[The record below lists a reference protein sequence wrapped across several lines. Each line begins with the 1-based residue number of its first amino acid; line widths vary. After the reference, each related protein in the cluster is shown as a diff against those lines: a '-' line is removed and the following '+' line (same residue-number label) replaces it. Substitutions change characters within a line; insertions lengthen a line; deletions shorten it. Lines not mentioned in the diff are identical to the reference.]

1 MAGVSVHRRFDSER
15 GVQRLLGRVFEPV
28 GLTLIA
34 REVGAPALDLGRLTL
49 PLGALAVLS
58 EETARRLLI
67 LPVRMDAENLV
78 VAMADP
84 DAAGDLAELAFATG
98 KKIVAYGAD
107 RDELAAT
114 IDAAYDA
121 RRGGHLV
128 WRARRRAPASLPP
141 LQRAAGGTPSGTR
154 EPFAADA
161 VYSGAMPPVKTSRAR
176 PVVLVVDDEPVIR
189 RIMHD
194 ALAQRGYEVLTA
206 SDGAETFRI
215 VKQRDPDA
223 ILLDAMLP
231 DVHGFEIC
239 RRLKSSRRYQHIP
252 IIMVTAMYK
261 GWRMAADLKEA
272 YGVHATVE
280 KPFDIHHLVTI
291 LEGALAGRSAGERP
305 STENL
310 SAEAQRLYKDSASS
324 YRAGDL
330 AAATTAL
337 VAAVA
342 IDPLSA
348 TLRHQLGL
356 LHAQRGQDFAAMQE
370 LEAAIDLEPGR
381 FQTLRNLAVL
391 YQKNGFRR
399 KSCEIWERALTHAP
413 DEATGAEI
421 RTVLLK
427 LL

>member
-1 MAGVSVHRRFDSER
+1 V
-15 GVQRLLGRVFEPV
+15 
-28 GLTLIA
+28 
-34 REVGAPALDLGRLTL
+34 DLERLTL
-49 PLGALAVLS
+49 PLGVLS
-58 EETARRLLI
+58 CLSEKAARRFGI
-67 LPVRMDAENLV
+67 LPLRVDAETLI
-78 VAMADP
+78 VAMTDP
-84 DAAGDLAELAFATG
+84 DDARN
-98 KKIVAYGAD
+98 V
-107 RDELAAT
+107 DELSFISGKQVIAYAA
-114 IDAAYDA
+114 DAHILPGIIEGVYRA
-121 RRGGHLV
+121 RKAGQLV
-128 WRARRRAPASLPP
+128 WHGSRVRATPLPIE
-141 LQRAAGGTPSGTR
+141 RSANGTPPAVTR
-154 EPFAADA
+154 EPFGHDA
-161 VYSGAMPPVKTSRAR
+161 VYSGAVPPIRAQRAR
-176 PVVLVVDDEPVIR
+176 PVVLVVDDEPVLR
-189 RIMHD
+189 RLMHD
-194 ALAQRGYEVLTA
+194 ALAQRGYDVVTA
-206 SDGAETFRI
+206 STGGEAYRT

-239 RRLKSSRRYQHIP
+239 KRLKGSRRYQHIP

-280 KPFDIHHLVTI
+280 KPFDIHHLVRV
-291 LEGALAGRSAGERP
+291 LEEALAGRSGSERSSP
-305 STENL
+305 DNL
-310 SAEAQRLYKDSASS
+310 SAEAQRLYKDSATA

-330 AAATTAL
+330 DGAATAL

-370 LEAAIDLEPGR
+370 LEAAVDLDPTR

-391 YQKNGFRR
+391 YQKHGFRR
-399 KSCEIWERALTHAP
+399 KSCEIWERALSYAP
-413 DEATGAEI
+413 DEPTRTEI